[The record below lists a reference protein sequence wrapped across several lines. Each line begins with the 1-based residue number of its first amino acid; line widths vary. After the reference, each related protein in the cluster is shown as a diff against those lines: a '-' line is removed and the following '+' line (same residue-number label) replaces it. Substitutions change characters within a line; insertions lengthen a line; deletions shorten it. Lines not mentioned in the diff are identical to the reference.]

1 MKIAIMGTGGVGGF
15 FGAKLAQHNDVHFI
29 ARGAHLAAM
38 REHGLQLTGANGN
51 FHVNPAQA
59 TADPASVGVVDLVLF
74 CVKLYDTESAAAAIR
89 PMMGEKSRVF
99 TLQNGV
105 DGADVLAREFG
116 AERVWAGPAYMSAT
130 LTKPGQIEYSGT
142 LSGLVFGTYSGKPD
156 PLADAFL
163 ETCKASGINA
173 QYHEDV
179 MVPLWTKFVLVG
191 TNGPLCAASRMPL
204 RYLYTE
210 PGVREVTIAGL
221 NEVVAIA
228 RKLGIKLKD
237 TVVEDCVTIIEKTP
251 PDTYASTYHDIR
263 NRRRLELDSLSGH
276 VVKLGAQLGI
286 PTPVHGT
293 LYAMLKAYRNG
304 GKE

>member
-15 FGAKLAQHNDVHFI
+15 FGAKLAQNNDVHFI

-38 REHGLQLTGANGN
+38 QQQGLLLTGANGN
-51 FHVNPAQA
+51 LHINPAQA
-59 TADPASVGVVDLVLF
+59 TDDPAAVGVVDLVLF
-74 CVKLYDTESAAAAIR
+74 CVKLYDTETAAAAIR
-89 PMMGEKSRVF
+89 PMMGEKSRVL

-130 LTKPGQIEYSGT
+130 LTKPGQIEYSGAM
-142 LSGLVFGTYSGKPD
+142 SGLVFGTYNAKPD
-156 PLADAFL
+156 PLADEFL
-163 ETCKASGINA
+163 ATCKEVGIGA
-173 QYHEDV
+173 QYHEDYR
-179 MVPLWTKFVLVG
+179 VPLWSKFVLVG

-210 PGVREVTIAGL
+210 PGVREVTTAGL

-228 RKLGIKLKD
+228 RKLGVKLKD
-237 TVVEDCVTIIEKTP
+237 TVVEDCVTMIEKTP
-251 PDTYASTYHDIR
+251 PDTYASTYHDLR
-263 NRRRLELDSLSGH
+263 NQRRLELDSLSG
-276 VVKLGAQLGI
+276 VVVRLGAEHGI
-286 PTPVHGT
+286 ATPVHQT

-304 GKE
+304 GKA